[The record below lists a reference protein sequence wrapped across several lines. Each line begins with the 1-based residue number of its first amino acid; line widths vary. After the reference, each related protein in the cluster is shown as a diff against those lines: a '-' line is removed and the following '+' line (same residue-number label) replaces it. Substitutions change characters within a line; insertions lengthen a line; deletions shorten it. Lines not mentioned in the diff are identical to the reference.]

1 MTALTGPSARLD
13 PKCRNHGYGKDMPL
27 IGPNPKTAAAAALI
41 RAGLADDADAGV
53 LLAMAALSVRVLLT
67 SNGFEYDRA
76 LAIVDHW
83 IAQYDKAQV
92 VAPDA

>member
-1 MTALTGPSARLD
+1 
-13 PKCRNHGYGKDMPL
+13 MPL
-27 IGPNPKTAAAAALI
+27 IGPNPTTAAAAALI

-53 LLAMAALSVRVLLT
+53 LIMQQNSATMSDMHDLLLAMAALSVRVLLT

-76 LAIVDHW
+76 LAILDHW

>member
-1 MTALTGPSARLD
+1 
-13 PKCRNHGYGKDMPL
+13 MPL

-53 LLAMAALSVRVLLT
+53 LIMQQNSATMSDMHDLLLAMAALSVRVLLT

-76 LAIVDHW
+76 LAILDHW